1 MPVIFDAEMKNQG
14 KLLSKMSQTTLFKAL
29 VRSGFLRKAITLILL
44 TSAIMVNTARA
55 EVDFDYLHGSDLG
68 MGIGARAMSIG
79 GAFTAIADDVTAVFW
94 NPAGLAQLTD
104 NQIFL
109 SGDYPGVFS
118 SAGFVYRPP
127 AKTLRRHQLAIGLSM
142 VNRLRFKGDSGDDV
156 WDEYASTLLSMAMV
170 DTDDDF
176 SGAIDSK
183 TMDIRFSLA
192 LAPLESKRLLLG
204 FNYIHMD

>member
-1 MPVIFDAEMKNQG
+1 M
-14 KLLSKMSQTTLFKAL
+14 SKCMLFKVLA
-29 VRSGFLRKAITLILL
+29 RSGFLQKAITLILL
-44 TSAIMVNTARA
+44 TSTILANTARA

-68 MGIGARAMSIG
+68 MGIGARAMSMG
-79 GAFTAIADDVTAVFW
+79 GAFTAVADDASAVFW

-127 AKTLRRHQLAIGLSM
+127 VKALRRRHLAIGLSM
-142 VNRLRFKGDSGDDV
+142 VNRLRFKGDSGDGV
-156 WDEYASTLLSMAMV
+156 WDDYASTLLSLAMV
-170 DTDDDF
+170 DTDDNF
-176 SGAIDSK
+176 SGAISSK

-192 LAPLESKRLLLG
+192 LAPLDNKRLLLG
-204 FNYIHMD
+204 FNYIHLD

>member
-1 MPVIFDAEMKNQG
+1 MNGKFFIKNC
-14 KLLSKMSQTTLFKAL
+14 LP
-29 VRSGFLRKAITLILL
+29 FLGIAFLILL
-44 TSAIMVNTARA
+44 TSAIQANTARA

-68 MGIGARAMSIG
+68 MGIGARAMSMG
-79 GAFTAIADDVTAVFW
+79 GAFTAVADDASAVFW
-94 NPAGLAQLTD
+94 NPAGLSQLTD

-109 SGDYPGVFS
+109 SADDPGEFS
-118 SAGFVYRPP
+118 SAGFIYRPP
-127 AKTLRRHQLAIGLSM
+127 AKAFRRRQLTIGLAM

-156 WDEYASTLLSMAMV
+156 WDEHASTLLSLAMV

-192 LAPLESKRLLLG
+192 LAPLDSKRLLLG
-204 FNYIHMD
+204 FNYIHLD

>member
-1 MPVIFDAEMKNQG
+1 MNQG
-14 KLLSKMSQTTLFKAL
+14 LLFKAL
-29 VRSGFLRKAITLILL
+29 AGSDFLRKASTLILL
-44 TSAIMVNTARA
+44 ISAILANTARA
-55 EVDFDYLHGSDLG
+55 EVDFDYIHGSDLG
-68 MGIGARAMSIG
+68 MGIGARAMSMG
-79 GAFTAIADDVTAVFW
+79 GAFAAIADDASAVFW

-118 SAGFVYRPP
+118 SAGFVYRPSVK
-127 AKTLRRHQLAIGLSM
+127 AFRSRQLTIGLAM

-156 WDEYASTLLSMAMV
+156 WDKYASTLLSLAMV

-192 LAPLESKRLLLG
+192 LAPLDSKRLLLG
-204 FNYIHMD
+204 FNYVHMD